1 MAKAKYKLILG
12 RRKDYPLN
20 LELEVYN
27 GVDCRMFISTGIVL
41 ESEKQWDNARQIVI
55 KNSNDEQ
62 YNKYLQQMI
71 DRIKEVEESCEN
83 RGVALT
89 SDLIKMAAKSQTAR
103 GEDVFETFGRYIDEE
118 KNVRESTRKEHRAM
132 LGSIRKFVRHYKKS
146 NTATLFFGEVS
157 LTTIKAMDLYLMDK
171 FSSGTVS
178 NLHAYMRK
186 FFRRAVKDG
195 LIGSNPYDQFEVVF
209 YENDTRQALTGG
221 QLKALEEIDRSEFP
235 KLRIKEP
242 IVDMFLF
249 ACYTG
254 LRYSDV
260 STLTREHLHKDAQGY
275 VLQKKTIKT
284 GIDVTLPLYSLFN
297 GKPQEILEKYLQ
309 CEDQKTIFH
318 RFSALIVEKNLLRVE
333 RLMNLPFHLTFH
345 VSRHTCASQLAERAD
360 NPFVI
365 MNVLGHGKINTS
377 MRYIH
382 TSHKTA
388 AKKLENVKWTEDLTL
403 EEIAQSDE
411 NIAQACDVVRE
422 VCGWKKI
429 GDSLTRYAL
438 GLALCYP
445 DKGLAIAERI
455 GKMRK
460 REWTMEEFGE
470 RLEMVVE

>member
-1 MAKAKYKLILG
+1 MAKAKYKMILG
-12 RRKDYPLN
+12 RRKNYPLN

-27 GVDCRMFISTGIVL
+27 GANCRVFVSTGIVV

-55 KNSNDEQ
+55 KNSNAEQ
-62 YNKYLQQMI
+62 YNKYLRQMI
-71 DRIKEVEESCEN
+71 ERIKEVEESCEN

-89 SDLIKMAAKSQTAR
+89 SDLIKMAAKSQTAK

-132 LGSIRKFVRHYKKS
+132 LGTIRKFVRHYKKS
-146 NTATLFFGEVS
+146 NLATLFFGEIS

-171 FSSGTVS
+171 ISSNTVS

-186 FFRRAVKDG
+186 LFRQAVKDG

-209 YENDTRQALTGG
+209 YENDTRKALTSE
-221 QLKALEEIDRSEFP
+221 QLKSLEDIDRSEFS
-235 KLRIKEP
+235 KLHIKES

-260 STLTREHLHKDAQGY
+260 SSLTREHLHKDAHGY

-297 GKPQEILEKYLQ
+297 GKPQVVLEKYLQ
-309 CEDQKTIFH
+309 CEDQKTIFP
-318 RFSALIVEKNLLRVE
+318 RFSVLIIEKNLMRVE

-365 MNVLGHGKINTS
+365 MNVLGHGRINTS

-388 AKKLENVKWTEDLTL
+388 AKKLENVKWKEDLTP

-411 NIAQACDVVRE
+411 NMAHACDVVRE
-422 VCGWKKI
+422 VCGRK
-429 GDSLTRYAL
+429 GLSDSLTRYAL
-438 GLALCYP
+438 GLALCNP
-445 DKGLAIAERI
+445 DMGLALAERI

-460 REWTMEEFGE
+460 TDYTAESFEK
-470 RLEMVVE
+470 RLEMVVG